1 MTPEAQKKIM
11 RMLNSSVL
19 RQQELEG
26 KELEDEMRVEKAI
39 LDCLEALDIH
49 AIYHKMKGYKV
60 YYAYY

>member
-26 KELEDEMRVEKAI
+26 KELEDEMRVENI
-39 LDCLEALDIH
+39 LRA
-49 AIYHKMKGYKV
+49 
-60 YYAYY
+60 